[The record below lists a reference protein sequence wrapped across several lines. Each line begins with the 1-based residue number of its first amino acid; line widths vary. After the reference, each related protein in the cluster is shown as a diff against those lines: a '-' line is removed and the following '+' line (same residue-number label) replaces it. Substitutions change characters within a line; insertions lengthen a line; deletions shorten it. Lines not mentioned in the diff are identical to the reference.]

1 MLINDLQTQ
10 IDKPREFKSGPV
22 VNETHKQNSD
32 CSSKEKGSLESKG
45 RKRSVCMQRLRKTS
59 WMRTL
64 KKDEINIKN

>member
-1 MLINDLQTQ
+1 MLVIDLQTQ

-22 VNETHKQNSD
+22 VNETHKPNAD

-59 WMRTL
+59 WRRHAE
-64 KKDEINIKN
+64 KR